1 MFLHDLTGEK
11 SEGTGRGKVSSEPA
25 ETNSCPGGSSV
36 KEVEWWIWSLKQ
48 TETLHHHT
56 QRLPQKKQPTVK
68 QNWLTVR
75 LLSFCTSAFVRIF
88 VEDVDRFVKKNI
100 KWPLFSHL
108 LSHDGRLEENGCS
121 QKGNHFYIRFSLCLC
136 GSFGELMYFSCL
148 YSLSQTFRVFQIKHR
163 PQTNK
168 RGQSWSWAPDSLLQP
183 SLHCFWPSAA
193 LPTLFLSACSQPLL
207 LAFGQKWSVSVSHT
221 AQIAD

>member
-121 QKGNHFYIRFSLCLC
+121 QKGNHFYIRFSLSARIYSCVFV
-136 GSFGELMYFSCL
+136 GHFGNWCIFHVCIL
-148 YSLSQTFRVFQIKHR
+148 RVKHLEFFKLNTGPKPTNVDKVEVGR
-163 PQTNK
+163 P
-168 RGQSWSWAPDSLLQP
+168 
-183 SLHCFWPSAA
+183 
-193 LPTLFLSACSQPLL
+193 
-207 LAFGQKWSVSVSHT
+207 
-221 AQIAD
+221 